1 MMALNFS
8 HSCYKRWVMQKS
20 VLGLAYGLVVAGL
33 LGLMPLI
40 PGVGGPEVALAQ
52 SDIGVVGRY
61 NTNATAPR
69 RSVTLIQI
77 TNITNLLDPIQQVTC
92 EIGVRWVSDDGATTC
107 VIAPILISS
116 GETKEFCSRAVDPT
130 TLISSC
136 SGGSC
141 SGPPGSANQDIGTSN
156 GVAYI
161 TISAA
166 SDAVPQCA
174 ENQFV
179 DPRILYT
186 EGDGDQTRVVA
197 ADNPKSLP

>member
-1 MMALNFS
+1 
-8 HSCYKRWVMQKS
+8 MQRS
-20 VLGLAYGLVVAGL
+20 VLGLTYGLVVAGL
-33 LGLMPLI
+33 FGLMPLI

-52 SDIGVVGRY
+52 RDIGIVGRY

-77 TNITNLLDPIQQVTC
+77 TNITNLLAPAERVTC
-92 EIGVRWVSDDGATTC
+92 EIGVRWVSDDGVTTC
-107 VIAPILISS
+107 VVAPVPISS

-141 SGPPGSANQDIGTSN
+141 SGAPDSANQDIGTSN

-166 SDAVPQCA
+166 SDTVPQCA
-174 ENQFV
+174 GNQFV

-186 EGDGDQTRVVA
+186 EGDGAQTRVVA
-197 ADNPKSLP
+197 ADNPKAFP